1 MIRALIPLLVILAIS
16 WPSYGDEDH
25 EDALRM
31 REREEILP
39 LEELLSRL
47 NLGPGARILEIGSER
62 EHGRPI
68 YEIEYVDGKGRIREV
83 YVDAA
88 TGDLLDGED

>member
-47 NLGPGARILEIGSER
+47 DLGPGARILEIESER

-68 YEIEYVDGKGRIREV
+68 YEIEYVDEKGRIREV

-88 TGDLLDGED
+88 TGELLDGED